1 MDYKYVILR
10 DKTVKIAEYIGKTT
24 GIIRT
29 SGNNAFKPVT
39 KKRVESNIVIPTF
52 IEGYPVSILGSH
64 LFNNAKFIESVVIPD
79 SVTNIEQYAFIE
91 CYRLKEVK
99 LSKNLIKIGDSAFY
113 GIPVESIVIPG
124 STQSI
129 GSSAFD
135 SCVFLKK
142 LTIEDGVEEID
153 TAAFNYCP
161 KLEEINIPKSVVN
174 IRFGAFTY
182 ISSVEKITVDPKNKI
197 YDSRNNCNAIIE
209 TETNK
214 LIVGCKNTVIPED
227 VESIENCA
235 FMGNYLLTKINIP
248 DTVKS
253 IGNRAFKGCK
263 SLKKITFPKDIEK
276 IGSQVISACV
286 ALETIEF
293 KDITK
298 LKSFFRNNFDF
309 LTNLKE
315 VIIHGEVCK
324 KVARVF
330 VEYSLYSDNDIFI
343 QEKILDK
350 LTKKDLE
357 NVIEEYKKR
366 ENAPQMQ
373 MIIQIYNKKY
383 GKNKGPNLKI

>member
-1 MDYKYVILR
+1 MDYKYVILI
-10 DKTVKIAEYIGKTT
+10 DKTVKIEKYIGKTT

-29 SGNNAFKPVT
+29 SVNNVFKPIHHEVLNP
-39 KKRVESNIVIPTF
+39 NIVIPTF

-79 SVTNIEQYAFIE
+79 SVTNIEQCAFMY

-99 LSKNLIKIGDSAFY
+99 LSKNLQKIGDSAFY

-129 GSSAFD
+129 GSCAFD
-135 SCVFLKK
+135 SCVNLKS
-142 LTIEDGVEEID
+142 LTIENGVKVIEPG
-153 TAAFNYCP
+153 AFNYCT
-161 KLEEINIPKSVVN
+161 KLQGIFIPESIISIKDE
-174 IRFGAFTY
+174 AFTY
-182 ISSVEKITVDPKNKI
+182 MSAVERIIVDPKNKK
-197 YDSRNNCNAIIE
+197 YDSRNDCNAIIE
-209 TETNK
+209 TKTNK

-235 FMGNYLLTKINIP
+235 FMGNYFLTKINIP

-253 IGNRAFKGCK
+253 IGNRAFKACK

-276 IGSQVISACV
+276 IGSQVISACR